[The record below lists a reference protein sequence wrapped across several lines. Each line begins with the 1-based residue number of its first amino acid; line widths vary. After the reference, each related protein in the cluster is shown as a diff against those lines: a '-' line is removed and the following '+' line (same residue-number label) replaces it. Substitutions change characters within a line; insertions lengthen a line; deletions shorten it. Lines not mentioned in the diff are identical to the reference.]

1 MEEII
6 QSPAAKNL
14 SSLKKYLKQLALLEK
29 GFVIEKGTLQQLPAR
44 KETGIQVGVLQFS
57 ANETLK
63 EIERKLI
70 EQVLEEEDFN
80 QTKAA
85 KRLGIN
91 RATLWRK
98 LKE

>member
-1 MEEII
+1 M
-6 QSPAAKNL
+6 PT
-14 SSLKKYLKQLALLEK
+14 ALH
-29 GFVIEKGTLQQLPAR
+29 
-44 KETGIQVGVLQFS
+44 VGVLQFS